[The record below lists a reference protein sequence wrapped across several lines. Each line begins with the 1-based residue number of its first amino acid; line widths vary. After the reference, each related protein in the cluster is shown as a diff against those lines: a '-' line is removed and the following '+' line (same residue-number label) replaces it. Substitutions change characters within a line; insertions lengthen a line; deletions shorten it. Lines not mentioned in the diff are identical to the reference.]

1 MCPCVLCVLVCPGSP
16 TAPPCPV
23 SFTRNTVCTLR
34 NLSMAS
40 GSTGHGL
47 DLVRARLME
56 LFPPN
61 ARTGPDEP
69 AIKKLEDLCRRKRS
83 AAVCVLDELAI
94 NLGVNGPAQGAEAI
108 RADGEEWRMEPNG
121 VAQPPFQPSS
131 ALVGIVKR
139 WNLHLDGR
147 RPCPGRDVA
156 GSKRMAADARY
167 DRRPPPAQRNQEL
180 HNSFAQQPV
189 QQPRQPPQ
197 PPLEPQPVLRCP
209 DETADDAV
217 AVIQKAKFDLRFRLY
232 AAGALERFRGRP
244 DELKELINEIETAG
258 ENADAKNAVC
268 ARRGLSLGFFMPAAH
283 CTVIYQV
290 IVTKDGDVRYDLPT
304 ETGSAIAHRRLGIAT
319 CFGSALSGSHRTR
332 CTRTRSAGRR
342 CVILSSAWE
351 PIRAAYAAW
360 QAIGCTSIF
369 ATRTLISPR
378 RSFGLCRCLRHTA
391 SSKSRRSGSTK
402 CNSCCLTRRAR
413 QMAAPRA

>member
-1 MCPCVLCVLVCPGSP
+1 
-16 TAPPCPV
+16 
-23 SFTRNTVCTLR
+23 
-34 NLSMAS
+34 MAS

-180 HNSFAQQPV
+180 HNS
-189 QQPRQPPQ
+189 
-197 PPLEPQPVLRCP
+197 L
-209 DETADDAV
+209 
-217 AVIQKAKFDLRFRLY
+217 
-232 AAGALERFRGRP
+232 ALPG
-244 DELKELINEIETAG
+244 
-258 ENADAKNAVC
+258 
-268 ARRGLSLGFFMPAAH
+268 
-283 CTVIYQV
+283 
-290 IVTKDGDVRYDLPT
+290 
-304 ETGSAIAHRRLGIAT
+304 
-319 CFGSALSGSHRTR
+319 
-332 CTRTRSAGRR
+332 
-342 CVILSSAWE
+342 
-351 PIRAAYAAW
+351 
-360 QAIGCTSIF
+360 
-369 ATRTLISPR
+369 
-378 RSFGLCRCLRHTA
+378 
-391 SSKSRRSGSTK
+391 
-402 CNSCCLTRRAR
+402 
-413 QMAAPRA
+413 